1 MTTLLE
7 PQVEVKVEPP
17 LALLAEL
24 THRCPLRC
32 PYCSNPQALAGR
44 SDELPTEAWLD
55 VLAQAGRLGML
66 QVHLS
71 GGEPAA
77 RRDLEALVQGA
88 RAAGLYTNLITSGF
102 LLDRDRLERL
112 KQAGLDH
119 VQLSV
124 QDSEATGADRI
135 AGLDGAHARKLA
147 IAPVI
152 RAAGLPLTLNVVIH
166 RHNIARVPDLIALAV
181 SLDAARIEVAHAQYY
196 GWGLDNR
203 GALMPT
209 RAQLETATAQVS
221 EARERLKGRLVI
233 DYVLPDYYA
242 RRPKACMGGWAR
254 RFMVVAPDGQILP
267 CHAAPTIPDLPF
279 PNVRETRLN
288 EAWFRDPAF
297 ARFRGTDW
305 MREPCRSCDR
315 REIDWGGC
323 RCQALALAG
332 AADAVDPACAL
343 SPLHEQL
350 VALAERESA
359 TDAPAFRYR
368 GNSV

>member
-1 MTTLLE
+1 MTSMPE
-7 PQVEVKVEPP
+7 VQVAAKVDPP

-32 PYCSNPQALAGR
+32 PYCSNPKELAGR
-44 SDELPTEAWLD
+44 SAELATEAWLD
-55 VLAQAGRLGML
+55 VLAQAGRMGML

-88 RAAGLYTNLITSGF
+88 RSAGLYTNLITSGQQ
-102 LLDRDRLERL
+102 LDRARLERL

-124 QDSEATGADRI
+124 QDSEASVADRI
-135 AGLDGAHARKLA
+135 AGLDGAHSRKLA

-152 RAAGLPLTLNVVIH
+152 RAIGLPLTLNVVIH
-166 RHNIARVPDLIALAV
+166 RHNIAHVPDLIALAV
-181 SLDAARIEVAHAQYY
+181 TLDAARIEVAHAQYY

-203 GALMPT
+203 AALMPT
-209 RAQLETATAQVS
+209 RAQLEAATAHVT
-221 EARERLKGRLVI
+221 EARARLKGRLVI

-254 RFMVVAPDGQILP
+254 RFMVVAPDGHILP
-267 CHAAPTIPDLPF
+267 CHAATTIANLSF
-279 PNVRETRLN
+279 PNVRETSLA
-288 EAWFRDPAF
+288 EAWFHAPAF
-297 ARFRGTDW
+297 ARFRGTEW

-332 AADAVDPACAL
+332 DADAVDPACAL
-343 SPLHEQL
+343 SPLHENL

-368 GNSV
+368 GSSA